1 MNCDCCPHR
10 SYTGETGDSYCFHP
24 EVPYSKEDV
33 SLWGRSDAPHWCP
46 LLPKQDE
53 DEDED

>member
-1 MNCDCCPHR
+1 MDCYRCTHR
-10 SYTGETGDSYCFHP
+10 TYAGEDGDSYCCHP

-33 SLWGRSDAPHWCP
+33 SLWGRMDAPPWCP

-53 DEDED
+53 DED